1 MHVAVRQFR
10 FDTHYIQQIL
20 GWSQE
25 AESLCLCPSYP
36 PSARQRREMAKR
48 AVSFAQSTK
57 VQGIAFDLRSHDID
71 DASTNDAESS
81 IDDKSSQTVNTWVS
95 THCTFPMPADDNE
108 ETYEPT
114 QVPLRTVFNLLDR
127 DGSRTIDVR
136 EFCAILQALNPSGDL
151 SIRKLIHCFPTA
163 VLRPRDAEDERR
175 L

>member
-1 MHVAVRQFR
+1 
-10 FDTHYIQQIL
+10 
-20 GWSQE
+20 
-25 AESLCLCPSYP
+25 
-36 PSARQRREMAKR
+36 MAKR

-57 VQGIAFDLRSHDID
+57 VQSIAFDLKSHDD
-71 DASTNDAESS
+71 DDTSTDEADGGTDN
-81 IDDKSSQTVNTWVS
+81 KNSQTLNTWVS
-95 THCTFPMPADDNE
+95 THCTFPMPANDNE

-136 EFCAILQALNPSGDL
+136 EFCAILQAMNPSGEL
-151 SIRKLIHCFPTA
+151 SIRKLIHCFPTS